1 MVSAGIGWRS
11 VRQSAGIRCNQAP
24 QLLFHIQTCYTSCTS
39 SNTVTFMRRLD
50 QVQPEASFCHVQCRL
65 CKDEQLLGCC
75 QHCFQH
81 RHRAVH
87 TLHVWIA
94 TELTAVEGLAAVFSS
109 KIALTL
115 VGLRTNRANTLPS
128 LTAMLDKY
136 RYDCSQQREH
146 RTPLIAD
153 FSRQYQLT
161 VERCFDAAGTA

>member
-1 MVSAGIGWRS
+1 MSNADFAKMS
-11 VRQSAGIRCNQAP
+11 
-24 QLLFHIQTCYTSCTS
+24 SCWAAASTAFS
-39 SNTVTFMRRLD
+39 TAIMR
-50 QVQPEASFCHVQCRL
+50 A
-65 CKDEQLLGCC
+65 
-75 QHCFQH
+75 
-81 RHRAVH
+81 RHYAARAVH

-161 VERCFDAAGTA
+161 VERCFDASSTA